1 MKIVKSLEESRLL
14 IKGASNTIKN
24 KTKEQKGGFNRKRVN
39 KSR

>member
-14 IKGASNTIKN
+14 IKGASETVKN
-24 KTKEQKGGFNRKRVN
+24 KTKEQKGRFDMKRGN